1 MIWVTW
7 RQQRTE
13 TLIAAL
19 LLVFVAAL
27 IVPTGLHMASVYDSE
42 AVAACLS
49 ADTEACR
56 QTLGSFSG
64 RWDSLMNFV
73 GWLNLVPVLLGALI
87 AAPLVLEFERGT
99 FRLAWTQS
107 VSRDRWLATRV
118 ALVVAASLATGLFFA
133 LLMTWWR
140 DPLDDVNGRFS
151 DAFGLEGVVPL
162 ASTLFAA
169 ALVLALGV
177 ALRRAAAAIGL
188 AFIVFLALR
197 IGIGNWARPNYQD
210 RIEATWT
217 GDARPSDL
225 AGAWVFREGGEFR
238 VTDGQPPDPS
248 VVQGCIGDPAIK
260 SFDEAC
266 LAEHGIR
273 ALSFAS
279 YHPADRFWTF
289 QAIEAGI
296 FVAMAL
302 ALLAFSIWWIRQE
315 DQLSRRAPTRRGTT
329 IARCPSSPAE
339 RSPSCSPTWRT
350 RRSFSSASVT
360 TTATS

>member
-13 TLIAAL
+13 ALIAAL
-19 LLVFVAAL
+19 LLALIAAL
-27 IVPTGLHMASVYDSE
+27 IVPTGLHMASVYDSDG
-42 AVAACLS
+42 VAACLS
-49 ADTEACR
+49 VESDACR
-56 QTLGSFSG
+56 QTLGSFSS

-107 VSRDRWLATRV
+107 VSRDRWLATRI
-118 ALVVAASLATGLFFA
+118 ALVVVAALATGLLFA

-140 DPLDDVNGRFS
+140 DPLDDVNGRFAE
-151 DAFGLEGVVPL
+151 AFDLEGVVPP
-162 ASTLFAA
+162 AYTLFAA

-188 AFIVFLALR
+188 AFVVFLALR
-197 IGIGNWARPNYQD
+197 IGLGNWARPNYQE

-225 AGAWVFREGGEFR
+225 AGAWIFREGGEIR
-238 VTDGQPPDPS
+238 LTSGQRPDPS
-248 VVQGCIGDPAIK
+248 VVQGCLGGPGLKGVD
-260 SFDEAC
+260 DEC
-266 LAEHGIR
+266 LAEHGIT
-273 ALSFAS
+273 AYSHAS

-302 ALLAFSIWWIRQE
+302 ALLAFSVWWIR
-315 DQLSRRAPTRRGTT
+315 RR
-329 IARCPSSPAE
+329 IS
-339 RSPSCSPTWRT
+339 
-350 RRSFSSASVT
+350 
-360 TTATS
+360 